1 MDSLPPQIL
10 AELYQHLPFLAVCL
24 SIDGVVL
31 HCNPETSRITGYP
44 PEELVGKNFWGTL
57 FPGRLFAQVPRFMK
71 PGALPAT
78 PLLRDIPLTI
88 RTRGGQDRIVAF
100 TRFKVEGAP
109 GDSAAETS
117 GAPCWICIGVDL
129 TDRLMEADKADQP
142 PASGGGGIVPF
153 GPQAGN
159 VGAIDGEFVT
169 PLAISPPAR
178 VGGASEGA
186 EGDPTGEAIRQVHEF
201 LSQMDSRM
209 EELQTAFA
217 QREMQQVATLAQRLH
232 TGAYACGLLDF
243 SARAERLQHAA
254 TGAQLDPL
262 NKLIAEMLALY
273 QPPRS

>member
-1 MDSLPPQIL
+1 
-10 AELYQHLPFLAVCL
+10 
-24 SIDGVVL
+24 
-31 HCNPETSRITGYP
+31 
-44 PEELVGKNFWGTL
+44 
-57 FPGRLFAQVPRFMK
+57 
-71 PGALPAT
+71 
-78 PLLRDIPLTI
+78 
-88 RTRGGQDRIVAF
+88 
-100 TRFKVEGAP
+100 
-109 GDSAAETS
+109 
-117 GAPCWICIGVDL
+117 
-129 TDRLMEADKADQP
+129 
-142 PASGGGGIVPF
+142 VPF